1 MIRSYLSNDLK
12 RMTESYRDSEYSS
25 PGKETSTKTVKRKQV
40 WYVGKITGCLV
51 SAIRLEREILLCS
64 FSYTLSLFFTFF
76 YLTIFGLAKQI
87 LSNTFNISLRIVS
100 FVNMLSMM

>member
-76 YLTIFGLAKQI
+76 YLTRFGLAKQI